1 MRATSINSLT
11 SVELQTLV
19 SFFYSCVVVGGWWLV
34 THSFLTLYTGTCVSY
49 LSSLALLKRV
59 VQKTVA
65 SSTFSLSTDPQVLK
79 NLLSGMRRVFLEQ
92 NGGGERTTVDL
103 FNNVLKEVFAPVE
116 EGKEDKGK
124 EEEGKEEEEEE
135 EEKEAY
141 SVLLSKEL
149 VFAFEQ
155 EKCVATVAAI
165 HYAMLLHESLKGGS
179 GYRGVLLVGPSGVGK
194 R

>member
-1 MRATSINSLT
+1 M
-11 SVELQTLV
+11 
-19 SFFYSCVVVGGWWLV
+19 V

-116 EGKEDKGK
+116 EGKEEEGKEDEGKEDEGK
-124 EEEGKEEEEEE
+124 EEEGKEEEEERK

>member
-1 MRATSINSLT
+1 M
-11 SVELQTLV
+11 
-19 SFFYSCVVVGGWWLV
+19 V

-116 EGKEDKGK
+116 EGKEDEGK
-124 EEEGKEEEEEE
+124 EEEGKEEEE

>member
-1 MRATSINSLT
+1 M
-11 SVELQTLV
+11 
-19 SFFYSCVVVGGWWLV
+19 VGGWWLV

-59 VQKTVA
+59 IQKTVA
-65 SSTFSLSTDPQVLK
+65 SSTFSLSADPQVLK

-116 EGKEDKGK
+116 EGKEEEGKEDKGK
-124 EEEGKEEEEEE
+124 EEEGKEEEGKEE

>member
-1 MRATSINSLT
+1 
-11 SVELQTLV
+11 
-19 SFFYSCVVVGGWWLV
+19 VVGGWWLV
-34 THSFLTLYTGTCVSY
+34 THYFLTLYTGTCVSY

-116 EGKEDKGK
+116 EGKEDEGK
-124 EEEGKEEEEEE
+124 EEEEKEDEGKEDEGKEDEGKEDEGKEEEEEE
-135 EEKEAY
+135 EGKEEKEAY

>member
-1 MRATSINSLT
+1 
-11 SVELQTLV
+11 
-19 SFFYSCVVVGGWWLV
+19 VVGGWWLV

-116 EGKEDKGK
+116 EGKEDEGKEDEGKEDEGKEDEGK
-124 EEEGKEEEEEE
+124 EEEGKEEEE

>member
-1 MRATSINSLT
+1 M
-11 SVELQTLV
+11 
-19 SFFYSCVVVGGWWLV
+19 V

-59 VQKTVA
+59 IQKTVA

-124 EEEGKEEEEEE
+124 EEEGKEEEGKEE

>member
-1 MRATSINSLT
+1 M
-11 SVELQTLV
+11 
-19 SFFYSCVVVGGWWLV
+19 V

-116 EGKEDKGK
+116 EGKEDEGK
-124 EEEGKEEEEEE
+124 EEEGKEDEEEERK

>member
-1 MRATSINSLT
+1 M
-11 SVELQTLV
+11 
-19 SFFYSCVVVGGWWLV
+19 V

-59 VQKTVA
+59 IQKTVA

-116 EGKEDKGK
+116 EGKEDEGK
-124 EEEGKEEEEEE
+124 EEEGKEEEEERK

>member
-1 MRATSINSLT
+1 
-11 SVELQTLV
+11 
-19 SFFYSCVVVGGWWLV
+19 VVGGWWLV

-116 EGKEDKGK
+116 EGKEDEGK
-124 EEEGKEEEEEE
+124 EEEGKEDEGKEDEGKEDEGKEEEERK

>member
-1 MRATSINSLT
+1 M
-11 SVELQTLV
+11 
-19 SFFYSCVVVGGWWLV
+19 V

-116 EGKEDKGK
+116 EGKEDEGK
-124 EEEGKEEEEEE
+124 EEEGKEEEGKEEEGKEE

>member
-1 MRATSINSLT
+1 M
-11 SVELQTLV
+11 
-19 SFFYSCVVVGGWWLV
+19 V

>member
-1 MRATSINSLT
+1 M
-11 SVELQTLV
+11 
-19 SFFYSCVVVGGWWLV
+19 V

-59 VQKTVA
+59 IQKTVA

-116 EGKEDKGK
+116 EGKEDEGKEDEGK
-124 EEEGKEEEEEE
+124 EEEGKEEEGKEEEGKEE

>member
-1 MRATSINSLT
+1 
-11 SVELQTLV
+11 
-19 SFFYSCVVVGGWWLV
+19 VVGGWWLV

-116 EGKEDKGK
+116 EGKEEEGKEDKGKEDEGK
-124 EEEGKEEEEEE
+124 EEEGKEE

>member
-1 MRATSINSLT
+1 M
-11 SVELQTLV
+11 
-19 SFFYSCVVVGGWWLV
+19 VGGWWLV

-116 EGKEDKGK
+116 EGKEGEGK
-124 EEEGKEEEEEE
+124 EEEGKEEEESESSDSSSSESDEE
-135 EEKEAY
+135 NISAVERRAASSHYESGTDRRRRKKLHGEK
-141 SVLLSKEL
+141 
-149 VFAFEQ
+149 
-155 EKCVATVAAI
+155 TTR
-165 HYAMLLHESLKGGS
+165 GS
-179 GYRGVLLVGPSGVGK
+179 SITPPQ
-194 R
+194 